1 MGLEIPDYHEVID
14 HPMDLGTIM
23 NKINNYS
30 QFKEFV
36 ADLFLVF
43 DNCTRY
49 NPKQNMI
56 HQTALKLRD
65 YATKQLGRICQSD
78 YEQWKDDDEAS
89 PVPYNESTLA
99 MDGQTVP
106 SKVETVIKPM
116 VLSQNEFEEDDNVL
130 DEEDEDNDIAM
141 ESVENDESMPDI
153 FNQCDEIED
162 EDERN
167 KIMISH
173 LMEKQELNPDTVH
186 NLDLVQKEELQRGI
200 QCLDSDH
207 FDPLV
212 NMLQSFIPE
221 GENEDDEVELDV
233 DSIDDPLQ
241 VKMYNY
247 MLQAIHQQEM
257 ERIHREGGNAPIAEN
272 DDEQEKIKEK
282 EVEIQQE
289 NEQLDDDNDNDDQME
304 DVQVESM
311 QPNVVNAFPIAEGAE
326 NEEQGRKEDENVGGG
341 DEEQQYLFGNDE
353 EMEVKVNDD
362 ENNED
367 VEMEAVNEADD
378 IVADIANVVAT
389 ETDKNEDVDV
399 NVDDAMPIAMNE
411 EENMQMNEEKEN
423 KEENVVADDDVN
435 KEQTDLNVAE
445 TETVIPTMP
454 ALQTENELF
463 VEENVDNNTN
473 NDDGVME
480 EGVKNL
486 NVQMDN
492 VSKDEEIVVSNGVE
506 KEMNEAENV
515 NEIANEEVVNDQIE
529 DEDVDTPLADDIEF

>member
-1 MGLEIPDYHEVID
+1 M
-14 HPMDLGTIM
+14 
-23 NKINNYS
+23 
-30 QFKEFV
+30 
-36 ADLFLVF
+36 
-43 DNCTRY
+43 
-49 NPKQNMI
+49 
-56 HQTALKLRD
+56 
-65 YATKQLGRICQSD
+65 
-78 YEQWKDDDEAS
+78 
-89 PVPYNESTLA
+89 
-99 MDGQTVP
+99 
-106 SKVETVIKPM
+106 
-116 VLSQNEFEEDDNVL
+116 EEGVKNLNVQMDNVSK
-130 DEEDEDNDIAM
+130 DEEIVVSNG
-141 ESVENDESMPDI
+141 V
-153 FNQCDEIED
+153 
-162 EDERN
+162 
-167 KIMISH
+167 
-173 LMEKQELNPDTVH
+173 
-186 NLDLVQKEELQRGI
+186 
-200 QCLDSDH
+200 
-207 FDPLV
+207 
-212 NMLQSFIPE
+212 
-221 GENEDDEVELDV
+221 
-233 DSIDDPLQ
+233 
-241 VKMYNY
+241 
-247 MLQAIHQQEM
+247 
-257 ERIHREGGNAPIAEN
+257 
-272 DDEQEKIKEK
+272 EK
-282 EVEIQQE
+282 E
-289 NEQLDDDNDNDDQME
+289 MG
-304 DVQVESM
+304 
-311 QPNVVNAFPIAEGAE
+311 GAE